1 MKEEIGIVAGKIW
14 STLREKKLTQTQLKK
29 ASGLN
34 DKMLFL
40 GLGWL
45 AKEGKVEFLKENN
58 FEKISLT
65 DEEKKLFKNQE

>member
-1 MKEEIGIVAGKIW
+1 MKEKIGSVAGKIW
-14 STLREKKLTQTQLKK
+14 STLNEKKLTQTQLKK
-29 ASGLN
+29 ATGLN

-45 AKEGKVEFLKENN
+45 AKEGKIEFIKEDN

-65 DEEKKLFKNQE
+65 EEERKLIRK